1 MLSCTKPQ
9 PLLITKW
16 RYFPHLIAQ
25 KTFAKTNIY
34 ECHSFCCHTA
44 FSSWE
49 AEILS
54 RFRPRPAAVWPGGST
69 FAPGFSRIYT
79 PGNSCNSIERTI
91 MTGRAST
98 LSPESS
104 DYLPGSTAAEKRSLA
119 KWYAAARAALARNR
133 PLTTATTPASFRRP
147 ASDLSA
153 SEAAALRSVGAFK
166 DETPLE
172 ADNDPLIRSQAQ
184 YMALLE
190 ESLSAAEAAKL
201 LHVDVSRV
209 RQRLRER
216 SLFGIEHE
224 GSWRLP
230 RFQFER
236 RLVIPGLAQILKAL
250 PTDLF
255 PLDVVDWFVLPDSDL
270 QLDSDTAPLNPR
282 EWLLS
287 GRPVEA
293 VVKLASDLTRA

>member
-1 MLSCTKPQ
+1 M
-9 PLLITKW
+9 
-16 RYFPHLIAQ
+16 
-25 KTFAKTNIY
+25 
-34 ECHSFCCHTA
+34 
-44 FSSWE
+44 
-49 AEILS
+49 
-54 RFRPRPAAVWPGGST
+54 
-69 FAPGFSRIYT
+69 
-79 PGNSCNSIERTI
+79 GNY
-91 MTGRAST
+91 MTEHAST
-98 LSPESS
+98 HSPESL
-104 DYLPGSTAAEKRSLA
+104 DYMPGSTTAEKRSLA

-133 PLTTATTPASFRRP
+133 PLTTAATPASNRRL
-147 ASDLSA
+147 ATDLSA
-153 SEAAALRSVGAFK
+153 AETAALRSVGAFK
-166 DETPLE
+166 YEAPVR
-172 ADNDPLIRSQAQ
+172 ADNDPLIRSLAEF
-184 YMALLE
+184 MALLE

-250 PTDLF
+250 PPDLF
-255 PLDVVDWFVLPDSDL
+255 PLDIVDWFVLPDPDL
-270 QLDSDTAPLNPR
+270 QLDSDAAPLSPR

-293 VVKLASDLTRA
+293 VVTLARDLTRA

>member
-1 MLSCTKPQ
+1 
-9 PLLITKW
+9 
-16 RYFPHLIAQ
+16 
-25 KTFAKTNIY
+25 
-34 ECHSFCCHTA
+34 
-44 FSSWE
+44 
-49 AEILS
+49 
-54 RFRPRPAAVWPGGST
+54 
-69 FAPGFSRIYT
+69 
-79 PGNSCNSIERTI
+79 

-98 LSPESS
+98 LSPESL
-104 DYLPGSTAAEKRSLA
+104 DYVPGNTAAEKRSLA

-133 PLTTATTPASFRRP
+133 PLTTATTPASFRR
-147 ASDLSA
+147 ATSDLSA
-153 SEAAALRSVGAFK
+153 AEAVALRSVGAFK
-166 DETPLE
+166 VETPIE

-190 ESLSAAEAAKL
+190 ESLSAAEAGKL

-270 QLDSDTAPLNPR
+270 QLDSDTAPLSPR

>member
-1 MLSCTKPQ
+1 
-9 PLLITKW
+9 
-16 RYFPHLIAQ
+16 
-25 KTFAKTNIY
+25 
-34 ECHSFCCHTA
+34 
-44 FSSWE
+44 
-49 AEILS
+49 
-54 RFRPRPAAVWPGGST
+54 
-69 FAPGFSRIYT
+69 
-79 PGNSCNSIERTI
+79 
-91 MTGRAST
+91 MTGRASA
-98 LSPESS
+98 LPPESL

-133 PLTTATTPASFRRP
+133 PLTTATTPASDRR
-147 ASDLSA
+147 ATSDLSA
-153 SEAAALRSVGAFK
+153 AEAAALRSVGAFK
-166 DETPLE
+166 EETSIQT
-172 ADNDPLIRSQAQ
+172 DNDPLIRSQAQ

-190 ESLSAAEAAKL
+190 ESFSAAEAAKL

-250 PTDLF
+250 PSDLF
-255 PLDVVDWFVLPDSDL
+255 PLDVADWFVLPDSDL
-270 QLDSDTAPLNPR
+270 QLDSDTAPLSPR

-293 VVKLASDLTRA
+293 VVTLARDLTRA